1 MKKMFD
7 EGYKVLSTRQRPFS
21 DYCVFIAV
29 SMIEL
34 RNPNGL
40 CMNHAV
46 QAAAARRNAFQPK
59 LGAAVCMQ
67 EQVMKLRA
75 SAL

>member
-1 MKKMFD
+1 MKAIRYFQQ
-7 EGYKVLSTRQRPFS
+7 TFS

-40 CMNHAV
+40 CMNHEV

>member
-1 MKKMFD
+1 
-7 EGYKVLSTRQRPFS
+7 
-21 DYCVFIAV
+21 
-29 SMIEL
+29 MIEL
-34 RNPNGL
+34 RNPNNGL
-40 CMNHAV
+40 CMNHEV

-67 EQVMKLRA
+67 EQVMKLRD